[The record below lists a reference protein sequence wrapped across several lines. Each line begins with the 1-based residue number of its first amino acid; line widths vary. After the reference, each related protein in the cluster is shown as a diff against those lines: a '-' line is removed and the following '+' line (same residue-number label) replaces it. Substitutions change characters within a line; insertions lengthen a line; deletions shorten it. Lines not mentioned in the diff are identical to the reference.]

1 MRLRNRGRAVGIALL
16 VVGLGALAA
25 CGSSGKSSSSSPN
38 SSANAHPCA
47 GVTVASPAERG
58 QATTGTLPLQPP
70 QQTPPVTSAQNGPST
85 YAPWPAPPNPM
96 QQACK
101 AGLVPETAE
110 RLEFHV
116 HAHLD
121 VYIDGKPVLV
131 PAGLGID
138 TKNPGVHLFNTNGMA
153 AYGGISPP
161 CDTPCISPLHTH
173 DVTGILH
180 TESATRKYNTLGQLF
195 IEWNVRLTPTCV
207 ATYCGPKT
215 PVVLYVDGAKF
226 TGDPRTIPLSNL
238 RQITV
243 VIGTPPAQ
251 IPNTAAWDQLI

>member
-1 MRLRNRGRAVGIALL
+1 MPPIATGRPA
-16 VVGLGALAA
+16 GLGLVLAALVALAA
-25 CGSSGKSSSSSPN
+25 CGSSAKSSNSSSGSN
-38 SSANAHPCA
+38 SSPHPCA
-47 GVTVASPAERG
+47 GVSVASPAARG
-58 QATTGTLPLQPP
+58 AATTANVPSP
-70 QQTPPVTSAQNGPST
+70 QNTPPVTSAPSGPPT
-85 YAPWPAPPNPM
+85 YAPWPAPPDPM

-121 VYIDGKPVLV
+121 VYIDGRAVLV

-138 TKNPGVHLFNTNGMA
+138 TKNRGVHLFHTNGMA
-153 AYGGISPP
+153 AYGGIRSP

-173 DVTGILH
+173 DVTDILH

-195 IEWNVRLTPTCV
+195 IEWNVPLTPTCV
-207 ATYCGPKT
+207 DTYCEPQT
-215 PVVLYVDGAKF
+215 PIVVYVNGAKF
-226 TGDPRTIPLSNL
+226 TGDPRTIPLSNFQ
-238 RQITV
+238 QITV

-251 IPNTAAWDQLI
+251 IPNTGDWQLIG

>member
-1 MRLRNRGRAVGIALL
+1 MRLRDPGRAAGVVFL
-16 VVGLGALAA
+16 VTALAA
-25 CGSSGKSSSSSPN
+25 CGSSAKSSNASN
-38 SSANAHPCA
+38 SNPGSAHPCV

-58 QATTGTLPLQPP
+58 AATTVNVPP
-70 QQTPPVTSAQNGPST
+70 AQNTPPVTGAPAGPST
-85 YAPWPAPPNPM
+85 YAPWPAPANPM

-121 VYIDGKPVLV
+121 VFVDGKPVLV

-138 TKNPGVHLFNTNGMA
+138 TKNSGVHLFNTNGMP
-153 AYGGISPP
+153 AYGGINPP

-180 TESATRKYNTLGQLF
+180 TESATRKYNTLGQFF
-195 IEWNVRLTPTCV
+195 IEWNVTLTPTCV
-207 ATYCGPKT
+207 ETYCEPKT
-215 PVVLYVDGAKF
+215 SIAVYVDGARF

-238 RQITV
+238 RQITI
-243 VIGTPPAQ
+243 VIGSPPTQ
-251 IPNTAAWDQLI
+251 IPNTADWEKLI

>member
-1 MRLRNRGRAVGIALL
+1 MPRRRTGRAAG
-16 VVGLGALAA
+16 VGLVLAALVAALAA
-25 CGSSGKSSSSSPN
+25 CGSSAKSSSSSGTGSN
-38 SSANAHPCA
+38 VSANPCA
-47 GVTVASPAERG
+47 GVTVASAAERG
-58 QATTGTLPLQPP
+58 AARTARIPP
-70 QQTPPVTSAQNGPST
+70 APNTPPITSAPSGPST
-85 YAPWPAPPNPM
+85 YAPWPAPANPM

-101 AGLVPETAE
+101 AGLVPENAE

-138 TKNPGVHLFNTNGMA
+138 TKNPGVHLFNTNGMP
-153 AYGGISPP
+153 AYGGINPP

-195 IEWNVRLTPTCV
+195 IEWDVRLTPSCV
-207 ATYCGPKT
+207 DTYCEPKT
-215 PVVLYVDGAKF
+215 PIAVYVNGARSA
-226 TGDPRTIPLSNL
+226 GDPRAIPLSNFQ
-238 RQITV
+238 QITI
-243 VIGTPPAQ
+243 VIGTPPAL
-251 IPNTAAWDQLI
+251 IPNTGNWNLI

>member
-1 MRLRNRGRAVGIALL
+1 MRFGYRGRIAGLTCLLAVT
-16 VVGLGALAA
+16 VVTAAA
-25 CGSSGKSSSSSPN
+25 CGSSAKSSTSTN
-38 SSANAHPCA
+38 STTPSDPCA
-47 GVTVASPAERG
+47 GVSLASAAARG
-58 QATTGTLPLQPP
+58 ATTSPSLPVAPN
-70 QQTPPVTSAQNGPST
+70 TPPVTSAPSGPST
-85 YAPWPAPPNPM
+85 HARWPAPSNPM

-121 VYIDGKPVLV
+121 VYIDGKAVLV

-138 TKNPGVHLFNTNGMA
+138 TKNPGVHLFETNGMP

-161 CDTPCISPLHTH
+161 CDQPCISPLHTH

-195 IEWNVRLTPTCV
+195 IEWNVPLTPTCV
-207 ATYCGPKT
+207 DTYCEAKT
-215 PVVLYVDGAKF
+215 PISVYVNGAKF

-238 RQITV
+238 LQITI

-251 IPNTAAWDQLI
+251 IPNTANWYQI